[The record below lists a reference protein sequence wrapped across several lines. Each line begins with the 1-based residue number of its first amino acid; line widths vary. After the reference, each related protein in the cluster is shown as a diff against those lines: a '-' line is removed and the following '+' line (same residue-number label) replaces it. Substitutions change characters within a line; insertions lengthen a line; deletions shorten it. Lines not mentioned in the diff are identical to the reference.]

1 MLAARVGQLQ
11 IANGAKYKKL
21 SVDLALH
28 TIPLPAERGSI
39 FDRDGRDLAMSI
51 TRTTVYAD
59 PSLVVD
65 PAAEA
70 ARLAPVLHVPEHTLL
85 EALADK
91 GNPERPRR
99 FVYLA
104 HTVDDGTASLVQAMR
119 LPGIGFMP
127 ESARSY
133 PADPIAASVV
143 GRVHSDG
150 NGSDG
155 VELEY
160 NDLLQGKAG

>member
-59 PSLVVD
+59 PALVVD
-65 PAAEA
+65 PTAEA
-70 ARLAPVLHVPEHTLL
+70 ARLAPVLHVPEQKLF

-91 GNPERPRR
+91 GTPEHSRH
-99 FVYLA
+99 FAYLA
-104 HTVDDGTASLVQAMR
+104 HTVSDDVASLV
-119 LPGIGFMP
+119 
-127 ESARSY
+127 
-133 PADPIAASVV
+133 
-143 GRVHSDG
+143 H
-150 NGSDG
+150 
-155 VELEY
+155 
-160 NDLLQGKAG
+160 